1 MIVEKGMMQYI
12 TGGKAM
18 SEIMIFGHKNPDTDS
33 VTSAIVMSKFKNKT
47 GHNTKPYVLDEI
59 SKESRFVL
67 DYFKVKE
74 PEILE
79 NVKIQMKDLNYDRV
93 KAFTYDNS
101 IYDAYLHM
109 GKNRV
114 RTLPVVDDQGILSGI
129 VTMKDIAM
137 SLINSDQR
145 RIETTY
151 ENILE
156 GMEGKS
162 LNKCSENLSGDVMVT
177 AFHLDTIEEMEL
189 FTENSIVIVGDRFDI
204 IKFAIEKKVK
214 LIIVTGKAELDEKII
229 NASKENCVN
238 MILTDFD
245 TYEATKTI
253 FLTNF
258 VKNIMVKD
266 NILSFAEEDYLDDC
280 RDIIKDSDHSKFPLV
295 GKDGK
300 YLGII
305 SRSHI
310 ISPSKKKVI
319 LVDHNE
325 YAQSAEGIFE
335 ADILEVVDH
344 HKIGDIST
352 TLPISF
358 RNQPVGSTNTILFNM
373 YKESGIK
380 MDKDEAGLML
390 SGIVSDTLLLKS
402 PTTTDY
408 DVEAV
413 KELVEI
419 TGIDLNEFAMEMF
432 KKGTDISGKSVEE
445 VFFSD
450 YKEFV
455 LEGMKT
461 GISQV
466 FTLNIEA
473 ISENIEEYLSFINNL
488 NKNRNHYLTLC
499 IITDIIKQGS
509 YILYNAS
516 NKSIDNIFEREMY
529 QGIFIEGWVSRKKQI
544 IPVVSEG
551 IRKIISK

>member
-1 MIVEKGMMQYI
+1 
-12 TGGKAM
+12 M

-33 VTSAIVMSKFKNKT
+33 VTSAIVMSKFKNKI
-47 GHNTKPYVLDEI
+47 GFNTKPFILDEM
-59 SKESRFVL
+59 SKESKYVL
-67 DYFKVKE
+67 DYFGVEE
-74 PEILE
+74 PEILD

-93 KAFTYDNS
+93 KAFTHDNS

-114 RTLPVVDDQGILSGI
+114 RTLPVVDDIGKLSGI
-129 VTMKDIAM
+129 LTMKDIAM

-145 RIETTY
+145 RIETTFD
-151 ENILE
+151 NILE
-156 GMEGKS
+156 GMKGRVI
-162 LNKCSENLSGDVMVT
+162 NKCADDLSGDVMVT
-177 AFHLDTIEEMEL
+177 AFHLDTIEEMQL

-214 LIIVTGKAELDEKII
+214 LIIVTGKAELDEKITRAAKD
-229 NASKENCVN
+229 NRVN
-238 MILTDFD
+238 MILTKFD

-258 VKNIMVKD
+258 VKNIMVKE
-266 NILSFAEEDYLDDC
+266 NILSFSEEDYLDDC

-295 GKDGK
+295 GKNGK
-300 YLGII
+300 YLGIV

-310 ISPSKKKVI
+310 ISPAKKRVI

-352 TLPISF
+352 TLPIAF
-358 RNQPVGSTNTILFNM
+358 RNQPVGSTNTILYNM
-373 YKESGIK
+373 FREAGIEMEKE
-380 MDKDEAGLML
+380 EAGLML

-402 PTTTDY
+402 PTTTENDI
-408 DVEAV
+408 EAV
-413 KELVEI
+413 ENLVKV
-419 TGIDLNEFAMEMF
+419 TGIDLNDFAMEMF

-466 FTLNIEA
+466 FTLNIDA
-473 ISENIEEYLSFINNL
+473 ISENVEEYLSFINNL

-509 YILYNAS
+509 YILYNAN
-516 NKSIDNIFEREMY
+516 NKSIDSIFEKEMY
-529 QGIFIEGWVSRKKQI
+529 QGIFIDGWVSRKKQI
-544 IPVVSEG
+544 IPVISEG
-551 IRKIISK
+551 IKKIINK

>member
-1 MIVEKGMMQYI
+1 MKGHVI
-12 TGGKAM
+12 
-18 SEIMIFGHKNPDTDS
+18 
-33 VTSAIVMSKFKNKT
+33 
-47 GHNTKPYVLDEI
+47 
-59 SKESRFVL
+59 
-67 DYFKVKE
+67 
-74 PEILE
+74 
-79 NVKIQMKDLNYDRV
+79 
-93 KAFTYDNS
+93 
-101 IYDAYLHM
+101 
-109 GKNRV
+109 
-114 RTLPVVDDQGILSGI
+114 
-129 VTMKDIAM
+129 
-137 SLINSDQR
+137 
-145 RIETTY
+145 
-151 ENILE
+151 
-156 GMEGKS
+156 
-162 LNKCSENLSGDVMVT
+162 NKCADDLSGDVMVT
-177 AFHLDTIEEMEL
+177 AFHLDTIEEMQL

-214 LIIVTGKAELDEKII
+214 LIIVTGKAELNDKIVKS
-229 NASKENCVN
+229 AKENCVN
-238 MILTDFD
+238 MILTQLD

-258 VKNIMVKD
+258 VNNIMVKD
-266 NILSFAEEDYLDDC
+266 NILSFSEEDYLDDC

-295 GKDGK
+295 GKNGK
-300 YLGII
+300 YLGIV

-310 ISPSKKKVI
+310 ISPAKKRVI

-352 TLPISF
+352 TLPIAF
-358 RNQPVGSTNTILFNM
+358 RNQPVGSTNTILYNM
-373 YKESGIK
+373 FREAGVSMEKE
-380 MDKDEAGLML
+380 EAGLML

-402 PTTTDY
+402 PTTTENDI
-408 DVEAV
+408 EAV
-413 KELVEI
+413 ENLVKV

-466 FTLNIEA
+466 FTLNIDV
-473 ISENIEEYLSFINNL
+473 ISENVEEYLSFINNL

-509 YILYNAS
+509 YILYNAN
-516 NKSIDNIFEREMY
+516 NKSIDNIFEKEMY
-529 QGIFIEGWVSRKKQI
+529 QGIFIDGWVSRKKQI
-544 IPVVSEG
+544 IPVISEG
-551 IRKIISK
+551 IRKIINK

>member
-74 PEILE
+74 PEMLE

-229 NASKENCVN
+229 NA
-238 MILTDFD
+238 
-245 TYEATKTI
+245 A
-253 FLTNF
+253 
-258 VKNIMVKD
+258 KD